1 MQDTIIARLRN
12 GVIAAIVAFLSFTQ
26 VVQAQTDPLPS
37 WAEGSV
43 KASILDFVA
52 RAVTPGGPDYIPP
65 EERIAT
71 FDNDGTLWTEQPNY
85 VQFFFAVD
93 RVRALAPQHPEWANT
108 EPFKSLLAND
118 MKTFAATGLV
128 GAEKMMMAT
137 HAGMT
142 VEEFDTIVKDW
153 IASAHHPRFFRPYNE
168 LIYQPMLE
176 LMAYL
181 RANEFKTY
189 IVSGGG
195 VEFIR
200 AWAQPAYGIPP
211 EQTIG
216 SSIKLEYRLDNDKPT
231 IRRLPE
237 ADFIDDGP
245 GKPVGIAKFIGRRPV
260 FAAGNSDGDL
270 QMLQWTTL
278 APGNRLGIIV
288 HHTDEVREYAYDR
301 TSSIGK
307 LDKALDEAPRRGWL
321 IVDMKNDWKTV
332 FPPGR

>member
-1 MQDTIIARLRN
+1 MQDTVMFRIRNSIIA
-12 GVIAAIVAFLSFTQ
+12 VI
-26 VVQAQTDPLPS
+26 VVCLASIQMAQAQTDPLPS
-37 WAEGSV
+37 WAEGNV

-52 RAVTPGGPDYIPP
+52 RAVTPGGSDYIPP

-71 FDNDGTLWTEQPNY
+71 FDNDGTLWAEQPNY
-85 VQFFFAVD
+85 AQFFFAID
-93 RVRALAPQHPEWANT
+93 RVRALAPQHPEWAGT

-118 MKTFAATGLV
+118 MKAFAATGLAGV
-128 GAEKMMMAT
+128 EKVMMTT

-142 VEEFDTIVKDW
+142 VEEFDAIVKDW
-153 IASAHHPRFFRPYNE
+153 IATAHHPRFHRPYNE

-195 VEFIR
+195 GEFIR
-200 AWAQPAYGIPP
+200 AWAQTTYGIPP
-211 EQTIG
+211 EQVIG
-216 SSIKLEYRLDNDKPT
+216 SSIKLEYRLDGDKPT

-237 ADFIDDGP
+237 TDFIDDGP

-270 QMLQWTTL
+270 QMLQWTTI
-278 APGNRLGIIV
+278 APGNRLGIVV
-288 HHTDEVREYAYDR
+288 HHTDEAREYAYDR
-301 TSSIGK
+301 TSPVGK
-307 LDKALDEAPRRGWL
+307 LDKALDEASKRGWL
-321 IVDMKNDWKTV
+321 VIDMKNDWKTV
-332 FPPGR
+332 FPTK